1 MDKNGQMH
9 VHRAKL
15 HITKSPI
22 TRYFF
27 FSLSLL
33 AFRDAEYEQQE
44 LVVVPVENCIWASD
58 SCLPLSASS
67 SF

>member
-22 TRYFF
+22 TRFIF
-27 FSLSLL
+27 IVFHKL

-44 LVVVPVENCIWASD
+44 LVLVPVENCIWASD